1 MFLRLCAALLLLVLL
16 IPSGWSEENEAE
28 VKAALLYN
36 FAKYVEWPD
45 TGRARGPLVFGI
57 VNDDGVAHSLQRISV
72 GRTVGGREVRV
83 VVLRT
88 IEVDEEFDVLFIGGS
103 DDLREVPRA
112 IGLLSVGE
120 SPRFLE
126 RGGAITFVRRE
137 AKVRFD
143 INVEAAARAEL
154 RISSALI
161 GLADRIVRK

>member
-1 MFLRLCAALLLLVLL
+1 VVLRLCAALLLLVLL
-16 IPSGWSEENEAE
+16 IPAGWGEENEAE

-45 TGRARGPLVFGI
+45 SGRTRGPLVFGI
-57 VNDDGVAHSLQRISV
+57 VNSDGVAESLQRISV
-72 GRTVGGREVRV
+72 GRTVAGREVRV
-83 VVLRT
+83 VVVDPA
-88 IEVDEEFDVLFIGGS
+88 EVHKEVDVLFIGGN
-103 DDLREVPRA
+103 DDRGEVPRA

-143 INVEAAARAEL
+143 INVEAATRAEL

-161 GLADRIVRK
+161 GLADRIVRR